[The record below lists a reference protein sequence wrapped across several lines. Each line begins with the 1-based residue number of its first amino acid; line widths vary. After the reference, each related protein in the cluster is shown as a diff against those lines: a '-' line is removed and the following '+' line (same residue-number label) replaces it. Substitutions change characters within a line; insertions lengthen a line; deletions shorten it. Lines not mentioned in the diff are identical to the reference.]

1 MPRLFVSVDLPDR
14 LTDAF
19 AAVQEPLR
27 GVEGLR
33 LTDPAQAHCTLRFL
47 GDVDESR
54 VGDVAGALETAVA
67 SVGRSAAES
76 RTESG
81 DAGVDPFEAE
91 VGGLGVFPSRE
102 YVAVVW
108 VGVRE
113 GRGAAGVAR
122 LAAAVE
128 RETVAL
134 GFEASDHDFT
144 PHLTLARVDDARG
157 KDRVLE
163 YLEADPT
170 VGRFRVESV
179 RLAESTLTDDG
190 PVYETRA
197 RVAL

>member
-19 AAVQEPLR
+19 AAVREPLR
-27 GVEGLR
+27 DVEGLR
-33 LTDPAQAHCTLRFL
+33 VTDPERAHCTLAFL

-54 VGDVAGALETAVA
+54 VGDVTAGLERAVA
-67 SVGRSAAES
+67 
-76 RTESG
+76 
-81 DAGVDPFEAE
+81 DANTGPFETE

-102 YVAVVW
+102 YVTVVW
-108 VGVRE
+108 AGVRE
-113 GRGAAGVAR
+113 GHGRAELTR
-122 LAAAVE
+122 LAEAVE

-134 GFEASDHDFT
+134 GFDGADHGFT
-144 PHLTLARVDDARG
+144 PHFTLARMDDARG

-179 RLAESTLTDDG
+179 RLTESTLTDDG
-190 PVYETRA
+190 PVHETRA